1 LLEGVNIWYIGRWT
15 EISVIASNFPSEGPK
30 KEKKKSTGSWKEVG
44 TLEPTFNVPA
54 T

>member
-30 KEKKKSTGSWKEVG
+30 KEKKKALEVG
-44 TLEPTFNVPA
+44 RRLA
-54 T
+54 H